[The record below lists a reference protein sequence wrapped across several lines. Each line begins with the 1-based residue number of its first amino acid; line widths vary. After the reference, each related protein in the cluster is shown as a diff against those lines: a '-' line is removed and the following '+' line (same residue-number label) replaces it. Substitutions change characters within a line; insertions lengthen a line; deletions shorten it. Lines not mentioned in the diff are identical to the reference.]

1 MSTVNQ
7 DELKAIKVL
16 KFEGKESEWE
26 RWSEKFVALARARGF
41 AGILLGTE
49 QAPNADEDI
58 DRKKTD
64 GSYELTDA
72 ERKEKKRLRQAN
84 GNAYINLQL
93 SCEDLPYDLVSLA
106 KTEELPDGCARDA
119 WERLTSEYDL
129 TEGEDKIT
137 LLTMFQQNQL
147 EDVRTNITVW
157 LTSLAMQVIKLKK
170 LNHVLDEE
178 YQITHILASLP
189 KEYSSVVEQVK
200 IDRRTSSTL
209 ITMDEIKK
217 RLKERYLQLKK
228 EHGWSEE
235 EMALNVKSGNNQ
247 NKNVKKGNK
256 GKFFKGRCNH
266 CGKYGHK
273 KADCWD
279 LKNKK
284 EKHQENEKKVQKDK
298 SKIRCYKCGQL
309 GHYANECKND
319 KESNGGGNNETFAMT
334 CFEEE
339 EDNKNENGDDENKF
353 ESKNSEDDERKV
365 GPGTPRNT
373 MEPQRTP
380 PTQTN
385 VFTTQVT
392 NEWAMSTIENNS
404 ATPRDLSS
412 VRAWMESSK
421 YGEYEKSRN
430 MINVPLAREKST
442 LKDGCNNDAQRTG
455 ENVARAQPNLSH
467 EEDEI
472 QNSNFE
478 HVPSKRPSEDP
489 EEDDRKP
496 AAKRIK
502 KEPEDDA
509 QSVIQDDTKVENVVK
524 PWEDKKDYEAVF
536 RQHIYIGTDGEEHY
550 DVIDMERDAQRAVRR
565 ITDHQ
570 EIAKQYQKV
579 VRAYKNY
586 MRDHPWMTEGLM
598 QDNCRFGDLLKDE
611 KRKSQLKYELG
622 RLMGEY
628 AVPLP
633 LGNFSMNNKETRR
646 LELWKNRRGMWFDH
660 VEHMEEG
667 PEQNKEWENF
677 WWTVDEDLF
686 TYVMK
691 TKIEELI
698 EEKLNQEFPEE
709 VEIREDPDY
718 DSEEEMTSE
727 TEETDDS
734 ESQTNN
740 ANVNNYLDS
749 ANVVTNL
756 ETAMKIAEEEDLWI
770 GDSGASSHM
779 MGSEEHVFNKKLT
792 TGSVRTANG
801 AHMKMLCEGDINVD
815 VIAKDGDVTSG
826 TLKVKVI
833 PGMKQKLFSFTQA
846 MMGGWS
852 MQGGQTKQGEL
863 FIALTHEDHKP
874 IIFDR
879 VLKAGN
885 SVLLA
890 AKMVIKNPEEVNAA
904 IVNGKQSKEYF
915 HRVTGHAGH
924 HLMDATA
931 KYYKVDLT
939 GKVNNCPSCSLEKIR
954 QKNIPKKNED
964 KSKNPGERMF
974 LDISSMRKP
983 SMGGRQHKMIDRAS
997 GHVDPDED
1005 LQLEEDEDQDDQ
1017 EEEIEPEEDEQEV
1030 IQVGQSQAEEPTETP
1045 VGVAS
1050 GEPVASRTRSQ
1061 TTASEPVA
1069 ARTRQ
1074 ALGTNP
1080 EMSAFADVKDDK
1092 TLNEWLHEIAFV
1104 TSTMSDPDEPQSFQ
1118 EAWRDPDLIS
1128 REKWREAIRLEFKKM
1143 LDMGVWRHVKR
1154 NDRPNDRRLVGCRWV
1169 FKVKRNGVYRAR
1181 LVAKGFSQIP
1191 GVDFTDNYSPVVNDV
1206 TFRTVVARMII
1217 ENMKGKVV
1225 DIDNAFLNGDLEH
1238 EIYMK
1243 IPEGYD
1249 EVINPGVDKEDCL
1262 ILQKAI
1268 YGLVQ
1273 AARQFWKKI
1282 VDKMQEGGFKL
1293 SEADPCMLYKE
1304 DEKGVCIII
1313 IYIDN
1318 MLIIGKEEAIDDAI
1332 KVLQGHF
1339 QVKDPTSL
1347 EDYLGVQI
1355 VQSDDGK
1362 KAWLGQPTIIKSLE
1376 KQFGERVAKKKMT
1389 VTPGTPGFIGGKVD
1403 DISKVD
1409 EKTQSMYR
1417 SGVGTLLYLTKHSRP
1432 DITNPVR
1439 ELSKSMDGASMAQ
1452 VTEMYRVINFVL
1464 ETKTL
1469 GLRMVPIFNDGI
1481 WKLEALSD
1489 SDFAND
1495 KDTRYSVYGYII
1507 YFCGVPVAW
1516 KSKSMKSVVLSTT
1529 EAEYVAV
1536 SEVVKE
1542 IKFFV
1547 PNAKEHG
1554 DQGTTTY
1561 QGSSG

>member
-137 LLTMFQQNQL
+137 LLTMFQKNQL

-284 EKHQENEKKVQKDK
+284 EKPQENEKKVQKDK

-412 VRAWMESSK
+412 ARAWMESSK

-633 LGNFSMNNKETRR
+633 LGNFSLNNKETRR
-646 LELWKNRRGMWFDH
+646 LELWKNRRGMWCDH

-667 PEQNKEWENF
+667 PEQNKE
-677 WWTVDEDLF
+677 
-686 TYVMK
+686 Y
-691 TKIEELI
+691 
-698 EEKLNQEFPEE
+698 
-709 VEIREDPDY
+709 
-718 DSEEEMTSE
+718 
-727 TEETDDS
+727 
-734 ESQTNN
+734 
-740 ANVNNYLDS
+740 
-749 ANVVTNL
+749 
-756 ETAMKIAEEEDLWI
+756 
-770 GDSGASSHM
+770 
-779 MGSEEHVFNKKLT
+779 
-792 TGSVRTANG
+792 
-801 AHMKMLCEGDINVD
+801 
-815 VIAKDGDVTSG
+815 
-826 TLKVKVI
+826 
-833 PGMKQKLFSFTQA
+833 
-846 MMGGWS
+846 
-852 MQGGQTKQGEL
+852 
-863 FIALTHEDHKP
+863 
-874 IIFDR
+874 
-879 VLKAGN
+879 
-885 SVLLA
+885 
-890 AKMVIKNPEEVNAA
+890 
-904 IVNGKQSKEYF
+904 
-915 HRVTGHAGH
+915 
-924 HLMDATA
+924 
-931 KYYKVDLT
+931 
-939 GKVNNCPSCSLEKIR
+939 
-954 QKNIPKKNED
+954 
-964 KSKNPGERMF
+964 
-974 LDISSMRKP
+974 
-983 SMGGRQHKMIDRAS
+983 
-997 GHVDPDED
+997 PDED
-1005 LQLEEDEDQDDQ
+1005 LQLEEDEDQDEQ

-1080 EMSAFADVKDDK
+1080 EMSAFAGVKDDK

-1118 EAWRDPDLIS
+1118 EAWWDPDLIS

-1154 NDRPNDRRLVGCRWV
+1154 NARPNYRRLVGCRWV

-1313 IYIDN
+1313 IYIDD

-1469 GLRMVPIFNDGI
+1469 GLRMVPIFNDGV

-1542 IKFFV
+1542 IKFLYQMLRSMEIKVPLPIKVQVDNVGAIWLANNSSVSERTKHVDLRAHFV
-1547 PNAKEHG
+1547 RDMIKDQVIEINFVKSAENDSDIMTKNQQGQHYMYAKSKLVYTVQEMNDEKDIQDEETG
-1554 DQGTTTY
+1554 RMLE
-1561 QGSSG
+1561 S